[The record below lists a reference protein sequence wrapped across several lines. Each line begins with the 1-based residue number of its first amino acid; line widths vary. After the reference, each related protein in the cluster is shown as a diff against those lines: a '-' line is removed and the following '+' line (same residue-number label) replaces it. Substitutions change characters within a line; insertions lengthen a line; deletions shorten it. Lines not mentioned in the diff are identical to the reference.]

1 MLMDGTPGSK
11 KSHVA
16 ERSRQSE
23 TDSSN
28 SRTGPGADLALVA
41 LVRRQRITRSGGSR
55 ITLSPTASAAKR
67 ELHRICTPKA
77 TARWLIHMTGGGAKR
92 RPNHAYHSPSTTN
105 AKGCWIAAA
114 GSALDSGYRVAA
126 PFIPRR
132 HGPLASLRSH
142 PIHRLAMRAWGSW
155 ELQRAMLE
163 QGHHVSHLCHNR
175 ACYNPSHLTVEDS
188 DANIARHAC
197 ARHPRPAPLQIC
209 PKQSSARRE
218 ETKPSVLKP
227 ARL

>member
-1 MLMDGTPGSK
+1 VASTRPRFITPPPLLDS
-11 KSHVA
+11 VRA
-16 ERSRQSE
+16 ILPRAFERSMPHAAVQVTERYPG
-23 TDSSN
+23 
-28 SRTGPGADLALVA
+28 TGPGADLGLVA
-41 LVRRQRITRSGGSR
+41 LVRRQRITRPGGSR

-132 HGPLASLRSH
+132 HGPPASLRPH

-197 ARHPRPAPLQIC
+197 AAGFVACRCTPRCI
-209 PKQSSARRE
+209 
-218 ETKPSVLKP
+218 V
-227 ARL
+227 